1 MAIEFNQLIGTNG
14 NASTLNATGTTAAVS
29 VPPGENIAIT
39 LSIVNVTGTTPSA
52 TFEVQWSVDGVQWH
66 SAETPDTFT
75 AITAAKNVVK
85 SFIPKGRL
93 LRLSYTL
100 SGTSPSFVTIGWVS
114 GAVNSVFGA

>member
-1 MAIEFNQLIGTNG
+1 MAIEFNQIVGTGGNG
-14 NASTLNATGTTAAVS
+14 ANLTASGNTGAFV

-39 LSIVNVTGTTPSA
+39 LSVLSASGTTPSA
-52 TFEVQWSVDGVQWH
+52 TFEVQWSVDGVQLH

-85 SFIPKGRL
+85 SFTPKGRL
-93 LRLSYTL
+93 LRLSYTI
-100 SGTSPSFVTIGWVS
+100 SGTTPSFATIGWVT